1 MNKSLRIVFYGTP
14 EFATGILKTL
24 NESHHEIVAVVTAPD
39 KPAGRGR
46 QLQESDVKKYAVNHG
61 LTLLQPTHLKSPE
74 FIDHLKALNADLQV
88 VVAFRMLP
96 EVVWAMPPMG
106 TFNLHASLL
115 PQYRGAAP
123 INWVIINEE
132 KETGVTTFYI
142 DEKIDTGAVIDQLSI
157 KIEDRETVGS
167 LYLKL
172 MDLGST
178 LSLKTV
184 NQIASGK
191 VSTTIQ
197 KDARNLKDAPKLN
210 AGNTTIDFNQA
221 AHQVD
226 AMVRGLNP
234 FPVAKAILNDDKTQT
249 IKIYKT
255 AIVNKN
261 HTMNPGSIIVEEGKI
276 SVACSTGLVVLKEL
290 QLPNKKRMSAT
301 DLLNGYSFAADARFG
316 KA

>member
-24 NESHHEIVAVVTAPD
+24 NKSHHDIVAVVTAPD

-46 QLQESDVKKYAVNHG
+46 KLQESDVKKYAVNHG

-123 INWVIINEE
+123 INWAIINEE
-132 KETGVTTFYI
+132 KETGVTTFFI

-172 MDLGST
+172 MDLGAT

-184 NQIASGK
+184 NQIASGE

-197 KDARNLKDAPKLN
+197 KDAHNLKDAPKLN
-210 AGNTTIDFNQA
+210 AGNTTIDFNQT

-226 AMVRGLNP
+226 AMVRGLYP

-249 IKIYKT
+249 IKIYET

-261 HTMNPGSIIVEEGKI
+261 HTMTPGSIIVEEGKI
-276 SVACSTGLVVLKEL
+276 SVACSTGLVELKEL
-290 QLPNKKRMSAT
+290 QLPNKNRMSAT
-301 DLLNGYSFAADARFG
+301 DLLNGYSFAADARFS